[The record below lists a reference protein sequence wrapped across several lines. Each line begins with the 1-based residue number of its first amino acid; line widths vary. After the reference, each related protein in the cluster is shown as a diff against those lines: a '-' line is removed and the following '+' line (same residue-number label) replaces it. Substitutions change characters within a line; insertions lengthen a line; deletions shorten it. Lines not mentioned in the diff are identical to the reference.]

1 MRELQSGST
10 FIPERDPLAKTLDDL
25 MTERESLAQQIRT
38 IDGIAENIRSAM
50 MARRGETGIR
60 PVVPGE
66 FKGLR
71 VIEALEQYMRAR
83 QGARIPLSRIV
94 EALMLGD
101 VEPGK
106 PRGKR
111 TDPAALISTA
121 IKISLWNN
129 RRLFTWEP
137 EGSLEGRSESQILV
151 SLAPTAHDVKRR
163 KKYPPKKK

>member
-1 MRELQSGST
+1 MQ
-10 FIPERDPLAKTLDDL
+10 RDEALRDAKSFEEIIARIDEMLLAK
-25 MTERESLAQQIRT
+25 
-38 IDGIAENIRSAM
+38 
-50 MARRGETGIR
+50 RGENGIR

-83 QGARIPLSRIV
+83 QGSKIPLTRIV

-106 PRGKR
+106 PRGTR

-129 RRLFTWEP
+129 KRLFSWEP

-151 SLAPTAHDVKRR
+151 SLAATAHQVKRR
-163 KKYPPKKK
+163 KKYFKKQNT